1 MADKKAELAMKKAE
15 ELDKELDEHIEF
27 LKKKGGGKKRET
39 GFTEENWEQVS
50 YQTRGWTVYTKSPLM
65 LKNCCNTCG
74 LKTNKSR
81 GLKGHTEGATSQ
93 KVGVQ

>member
-27 LKKKGGGKKRET
+27 LKKKCGGKKRET

-50 YQTRGWTVYTKSPLM
+50 YQTRGWRV
-65 LKNCCNTCG
+65 
-74 LKTNKSR
+74 
-81 GLKGHTEGATSQ
+81 
-93 KVGVQ
+93 